1 MFSNDS
7 VALNDL
13 DPAVLKCLS
22 SILIMAAIFT
32 IGGNIVIIIVIIRTP
47 YLQKPS
53 FIFTANIT
61 TADLLFSLFVLP
73 IYSAALIL
81 KSVSS
86 PFGAV
91 ICYIQVYVSNSTVA
105 ATVYF
110 MAAIAVFRSLHVCY
124 PVKYAKLCAPKWMIT
139 LCSTFWMVPLILCAA
154 FDNGVEYDT
163 NKFVCVFKSF
173 RYLYALGLIVYVPS
187 FSIMIIAYGKMFYTV
202 KQCRRRI
209 QAIGTVTTGAVII
222 HKDKHVFKMVIAIT
236 LIFLG
241 SIGFPNLF
249 YSVSLG
255 CGSCRKCVM
264 ELIGSWLVRLRPT
277 MNFIAILVT
286 CRFLRNIVWSQ
297 ICIYIESIFDMFI

>member
-1 MFSNDS
+1 MPIVHPHNGSYFHNRGQHRHHHRHHQD
-7 VALNDL
+7 
-13 DPAVLKCLS
+13 
-22 SILIMAAIFT
+22 AIFT
-32 IGGNIVIIIVIIRTP
+32 ETIIHIHCKHHYGR
-47 YLQKPS
+47 S
-53 FIFTANIT
+53 
-61 TADLLFSLFVLP
+61 SLFLVRATYLLCCP
-73 IYSAALIL
+73 YFEIRLI
-81 KSVSS
+81 
-86 PFGAV
+86 GAV